1 MKEDDDKNEDDY
13 KYVGPPEL
21 RKAGMPPLR
30 KQLNWFTIGVAVILV
45 IVLIFAVYFYY
56 SNH

>member
-1 MKEDDDKNEDDY
+1 MKEHDNENEDDY
-13 KYVGPPEL
+13 QYAEPPEL

-30 KQLNWFTIGVAVILV
+30 KELKGFIIGVAVILV

-56 SNH
+56 SNN